1 MLEDANPLDES
12 VLCCLSDTTA
22 CRWWLFAWSPTA
34 VVDSAAPVEPL
45 CAAAPGRPG
54 HPADAQRLGD
64 DPEACLTVLQTAPA
78 GTLTYQPLAD
88 YTPVANCPLS
98 NVVRLRGTTLQLSSS
113 FVARCPLV
121 AAWALYEQHR
131 LQPLAQTH
139 FGQPV
144 ARLTHYGSFACRN
157 IYHRENARRS
167 DHATAS
173 ALDVASL
180 SLADGT
186 DISVLRDWDDG
197 GEKGAFL
204 RAAFADAC
212 SFFGTSLGPDYN
224 AAHANHFHFGLR
236 GFGICR

>member
-1 MLEDANPLDES
+1 MQTRLMKVFFAGCLVLLLAAGGFLLGLQQQWWTVPREWNPFAPLHLADP
-12 VLCCLSDTTA
+12 LTPLT
-22 CRWWLFAWSPTA
+22 RWKL
-34 VVDSAAPVEPL
+34 
-45 CAAAPGRPG
+45 
-54 HPADAQRLGD
+54 QRLGD
-64 DPEACLTVLQTAPA
+64 DPEACLTALQTAPA
-78 GTLTYQPLAD
+78 GTLDYQPLAD

-98 NVVRLRGTTLQLSSS
+98 NVVRLRASTLQLSSS
-113 FVARCPLV
+113 FVARCPLI

-144 ARLTHYGSFACRN
+144 ARLSHYGSFACRN

-173 ALDVASL
+173 ALDVAAL
-180 SLADGT
+180 ALADGT
-186 DISVLRDWDDG
+186 TISVLQDWDDQ

-204 RAAFADAC
+204 RAAFAEAC
-212 SFFGTSLGPDYN
+212 DFFGTSLGPDYN